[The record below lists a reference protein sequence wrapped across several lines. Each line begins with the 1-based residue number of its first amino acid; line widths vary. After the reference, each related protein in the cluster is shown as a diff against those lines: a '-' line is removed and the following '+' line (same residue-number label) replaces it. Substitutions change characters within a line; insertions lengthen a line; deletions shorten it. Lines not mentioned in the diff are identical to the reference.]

1 MPSPFNST
9 RLWPPPRLCGRTCS
23 PKETGA
29 TLRTEQLRILYEI
42 VLLVF
47 GDERFRPPDGIRG
60 RLSFVVAEI
69 AGVERK
75 IHFST
80 PMTDRT
86 SMILQ
91 WVYRNDTEEQVSSAD
106 VVAFDRAVTLEDKRI
121 LESCDADVP
130 LADTDGEEMHMRT
143 DYPGVVMRRML
154 AKLVADHGETEQR
167 AGG

>member
-1 MPSPFNST
+1 MQAR
-9 RLWPPPRLCGRTCS
+9 RLRHREVFVP
-23 PKETGA
+23 
-29 TLRTEQLRILYEI
+29 LRHDPGHAQ
-42 VLLVF
+42 VDF
-47 GDERFRPPDGIRG
+47 GEA
-60 RLSFVVAEI
+60 LAEI

>member
-1 MPSPFNST
+1 
-9 RLWPPPRLCGRTCS
+9 
-23 PKETGA
+23 
-29 TLRTEQLRILYEI
+29 
-42 VLLVF
+42 
-47 GDERFRPPDGIRG
+47 
-60 RLSFVVAEI
+60 
-69 AGVERK
+69 
-75 IHFST
+75 
-80 PMTDRT
+80 MTDRT

-154 AKLVADHGETEQR
+154 AQLLSDHGETEQR
-167 AGG
+167 AGGCNDAHDPVAPVRYEAADPVPRRHSHAGSANPRGAG